1 MPGSLIKAS
10 KIANIPDA
18 FTIGPCRNIVI
29 HVGINDVQVTNP
41 KSPTFLSKLLDDKI
55 QSILSVYPKMRIFLS
70 LLLPTKDSNL
80 NFKVNELNKCLKQL
94 AANHNNVDIIEHYN
108 LVDQN
113 GFLNPSLGRFKKG
126 LPNTNDLIHLGN
138 NGIKRFVLNIKNKIM
153 HKTSSQ
159 ARTQPSFTRANQ
171 SPLPT
176 STVPWQHWS
185 SPNPQT
191 DSSSSPPL
199 TQPPS
204 QPPAFVR
211 PPVPSSFSLPASGS
225 GYHQNSNTM
234 YQSLYPSLAYD
245 GYQC

>member
-1 MPGSLIKAS
+1 MDAWFSDQGFKNS
-10 KIANIPDA
+10 KHSRCIYNC
-18 FTIGPCRNIVI
+18 PCRNIVI

-55 QSILSVYPKMRIFLS
+55 KSILSVYPKMRIFLS

-94 AANHNNVDIIEHYN
+94 AANHSNVDIIEHYN

-113 GFLNPSLGRFKKG
+113 GFLNPILGRFKKG
-126 LPNTNDLIHLGN
+126 LPNTNDLIHLGK
-138 NGIKRFVLNIKNKIM
+138 NGIKCFVLNIKNKIM
-153 HKTSSQ
+153 HKTSSK
-159 ARTQPSFTRANQ
+159 ARTQPSFTRASQ

-191 DSSSSPPL
+191 DSSSSPSL
-199 TQPPS
+199 TQPAPCLS
-204 QPPAFVR
+204 KA
-211 PPVPSSFSLPASGS
+211 PVPSSFSLPASGS
-225 GYHQNSNTM
+225 VYHQNSNTM